1 MVQTIDEIKKHI
13 TIQKYKYIKQVD
25 KIRQKD
31 HHFTKNKTS
40 RKANKQTRQRRR
52 RLNLCESTVTTCDLV
67 ASVV

>member
-1 MVQTIDEIKKHI
+1 MMVQTIDEIKKHI

-40 RKANKQTRQRRR
+40 RKANKRTNRQSF
-52 RLNLCESTVTTCDLV
+52 NHVFSTEPDRGGEG
-67 ASVV
+67 